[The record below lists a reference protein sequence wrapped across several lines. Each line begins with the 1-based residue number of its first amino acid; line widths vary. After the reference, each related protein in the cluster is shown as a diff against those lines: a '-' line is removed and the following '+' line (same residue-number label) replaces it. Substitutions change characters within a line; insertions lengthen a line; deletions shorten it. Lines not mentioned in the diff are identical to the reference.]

1 MEENDRKMGVW
12 DAKKSDE
19 REDKIRNRRRKQE
32 RKLEKNRR
40 RIIGMIK
47 DLGNREKC

>member
-19 REDKIRNRRRKQE
+19 RKDKVRNRQRKHE
-32 RKLEKNRR
+32 RKVEKNRR
-40 RIIGMIK
+40 RIVGMIK